1 MKPRT
6 LRLPPLSRTRAF
18 RILVYV
24 LLTRLILWVGSQLGF
39 IFEPLATVAGVVGL
53 PIVLAGILYY
63 LLVPLVDLIDRTKLP
78 RRVGI
83 GLVFLVLAVGVVL
96 VAAVLIPSLLG
107 QIEAFA
113 AGMPRIVE
121 EVQNYLR
128 QITQDSFLANIPQIA
143 SLEQDLPSQISELL
157 LGLYES
163 IGADLSGLVAAV
175 TNIVIVLMTV
185 PFLLYFMLRD
195 GKRLPGLV
203 VRVFPDRFKPEALET
218 VGKMGRMLGAYIKGQ
233 VIVAA
238 LIGVVLL
245 IGYLIFD
252 VRFALLLALLAFLI
266 NFIPYI
272 GPAIGTLSGVLVA
285 LMDSPGKMIG
295 VLIFAFIAQQ
305 LKAQLVAP
313 LVLGNQMRIH
323 PVVVILLLIGAG
335 SVGGFLGLVAAVPA
349 YALIRTAAP
358 TLYKL
363 VNLRKEALIYREE
376 DEP

>member
-1 MKPRT
+1 
-6 LRLPPLSRTRAF
+6 
-18 RILVYV
+18 
-24 LLTRLILWVGSQLGF
+24 
-39 IFEPLATVAGVVGL
+39 
-53 PIVLAGILYY
+53 
-63 LLVPLVDLIDRTKLP
+63 
-78 RRVGI
+78 
-83 GLVFLVLAVGVVL
+83 L

-218 VGKMGRMLGAYIKGQ
+218 VGKMGRMLGAY
-233 VIVAA
+233 
-238 LIGVVLL
+238 
-245 IGYLIFD
+245 
-252 VRFALLLALLAFLI
+252 
-266 NFIPYI
+266 
-272 GPAIGTLSGVLVA
+272 
-285 LMDSPGKMIG
+285 
-295 VLIFAFIAQQ
+295 
-305 LKAQLVAP
+305 
-313 LVLGNQMRIH
+313 
-323 PVVVILLLIGAG
+323 
-335 SVGGFLGLVAAVPA
+335 
-349 YALIRTAAP
+349 
-358 TLYKL
+358 
-363 VNLRKEALIYREE
+363 
-376 DEP
+376 